1 MRRTAVFALLTPTL
15 FGACLANPADVETA
29 VESSEVLGGTAAPVG
44 KWPDVVAVRS
54 GSQQFCTGT
63 LIAPTV
69 VLTAGHCAGDI
80 DNVLIGTS
88 SLARAAEGEVITVI
102 RTIEYPNSQSTGAD
116 LAVLVLAKPSRFT
129 PRQIASGWAR
139 ADIANGAQVAL
150 VGFGAIDRDGREFVN
165 DLQEAM
171 TTITDADCTA
181 SSGCVPT
188 IKPGGELGAGGMGID
203 TCGGDSGGPLYLMTS
218 YGTFLA
224 GATSRGYNDNQYYCS
239 EGGIYVRP
247 DKFVDWMDGAAGT
260 PVARAPEPT
269 AELITAVRGHAGEVS
284 IVHNDPKSEDHS
296 YAITVPPMHGKAK
309 VREDGRVRVCTNDNV
324 AGGDSMVVSVTDKA
338 DPKRTVATKISILIE
353 DGDAGSGCDVDA
365 FGSDEG
371 GGCCDSGRSPAGALP
386 LALGVLAVLV
396 RRRRR
401 R

>member
-150 VGFGAIDRDGREFVN
+150 
-165 DLQEAM
+165 
-171 TTITDADCTA
+171 
-181 SSGCVPT
+181 
-188 IKPGGELGAGGMGID
+188 
-203 TCGGDSGGPLYLMTS
+203 
-218 YGTFLA
+218 
-224 GATSRGYNDNQYYCS
+224 
-239 EGGIYVRP
+239 
-247 DKFVDWMDGAAGT
+247 
-260 PVARAPEPT
+260 
-269 AELITAVRGHAGEVS
+269 
-284 IVHNDPKSEDHS
+284 
-296 YAITVPPMHGKAK
+296 
-309 VREDGRVRVCTNDNV
+309 
-324 AGGDSMVVSVTDKA
+324 
-338 DPKRTVATKISILIE
+338 
-353 DGDAGSGCDVDA
+353 
-365 FGSDEG
+365 
-371 GGCCDSGRSPAGALP
+371 
-386 LALGVLAVLV
+386 
-396 RRRRR
+396 
-401 R
+401 